1 LEASKTIYQPII
13 KAFLPNV
20 QTFSIQPIT
29 DGLINATFK
38 VILPDKPDRNY
49 ILQQINTQVFQQPEN
64 IHTNITLVNQHLKAK
79 KYPHPVLELLQTE
92 TGKYSFVYEGA
103 TWRMFCA
110 IEDSFTINVVQNPNQ
125 AFEVGAFIGE
135 FYQYLNGIETEKIEM
150 VLPHFLDMQS
160 RIDAF
165 HSALS
170 HAKEERKLKSKEQ
183 IEWVL
188 EHQDLP
194 KKWIE
199 LQKTN
204 ALPVRLIHADPK
216 ISNVLFDVMTNQPKA
231 IIDWDTLMLGTI
243 LYDYGDMIRSYT
255 NTKSEDDPNPE
266 NVFSQPIYEAITRGF
281 LSNTASFLT
290 PLETQNLAYAPQVIV
305 YIQVLRFLTDY
316 LNGDLY
322 YHCTYPE
329 QNLNRVKNQIHL
341 LQGIL
346 QI

>member
-1 LEASKTIYQPII
+1 MEASKTIYQPII

-20 QTFSIQPIT
+20 QTFSIHPIT

-38 VILPDKPDRNY
+38 VSLPDLPDGNY

-79 KYPHPVLELLQTE
+79 KYPHTVLELLQTE
-92 TGKYSFVYEGA
+92 KGEYSFVYKGA

-110 IEDSFTINVVQNPNQ
+110 IEDSFTINVVQNPEQ
-125 AFEVGAFIGE
+125 AFESGSFFGE
-135 FYQYLNGIETEKIEM
+135 FYQYLKDIETDKIQT

-170 HAKEERKLKSKEQ
+170 QATEERRTQSKEQ
-183 IEWVL
+183 IKWVL
-188 EHQDLP
+188 NHQDLP

-199 LQKTN
+199 LQKCN

-216 ISNVLFDVMTNQPKA
+216 ISNILFDIITNKPKA

-255 NTKSEDDPNPE
+255 NTKSEDDPDPE
-266 NVFSQPIYEAITRGF
+266 NVFSQPIYEALTQGF

-290 PLETQNLAYAPQVIV
+290 PLEIENLTYAPQVIV

-322 YHCTYPE
+322 YHCAYPE
-329 QNLNRVKNQIHL
+329 QNLNRTKNQIHL

-346 QI
+346 KI

>member
-1 LEASKTIYQPII
+1 MKASKTIYRPII
-13 KAFLPNV
+13 KAFLPNI
-20 QTFSIQPIT
+20 QTFSILPIT

-38 VILPDKPDRNY
+38 VTLPDIPDGNY

-165 HSALS
+165 QNALS
-170 HAKEERKLKSKEQ
+170 QASEERKSNAKEQ
-183 IEWVL
+183 IKWVVDN
-188 EHQDLP
+188 EDLP
-194 KKWIE
+194 NKWIN
-199 LQKTN
+199 LYLTN
-204 ALPVRLIHADPK
+204 ALPCRLIHADPK

-290 PLETQNLAYAPQVIV
+290 PLETENLAYAPQVIV

-316 LNGDLY
+316 LNGDIY
-322 YHCTYPE
+322 YQCNYPE
-329 QNLNRVKNQIHL
+329 QNLNRTKNQINL
-341 LQGIL
+341 LQQIL
-346 QI
+346 EL